1 MDVASEAITSTP
13 IEEIAGGSPGWWSG
27 NAEIRRSARP
37 GLLVKVPRRHASR
50 IGTADNHA
58 RSRIALG
65 KAGLGPRVLLHHGE
79 AIVQDELSRQEWQV
93 LTFTRLTAEG
103 RLARFI
109 DLHSEIASSVHGLEE
124 VAPMAQLS
132 RLRSVM
138 ADLGVHAAPE
148 LAVAERALEQVGD
161 RLDSG
166 GPRVTFLGD
175 CSCSNMM
182 VRRDG
187 AQMRAVGGTLAVA
200 TDPVH
205 VAGALVA
212 ELVPY
217 VTDARHVLQA
227 LRGSLV
233 EAVDDVT
240 FARANLYALAED
252 VKWVYISRIA
262 SAPAFEPRF
271 NSSVYAMVRARRAE
285 LVIRQGQYRR
295 WMEAIA

>member
-1 MDVASEAITSTP
+1 MNVAFEVLTSTP
-13 IEEIAGGSPGWWSG
+13 IDEIAGGSPGWWSG

-50 IGTADNHA
+50 VGTADNHA
-58 RSRIALG
+58 RSRVALG
-65 KAGLGPRVLLHHGE
+65 EAGLGPRVLLHDGE
-79 AIVQDELSRQEWQV
+79 VIVQEELRHEEWQV
-93 LTFTRLTAEG
+93 LTFTRLMREG
-103 RLARFI
+103 RLARFTN
-109 DLHSEIASSVHGLEE
+109 LHTEIASSVQGLQET
-124 VAPMAQLS
+124 APITQLAK
-132 RLRSVM
+132 LRAVM

-148 LAVAERALEQVGD
+148 IAVAERVLEQVGD

-166 GPRVTFLGD
+166 RPRVTFLGD
-175 CSCSNMM
+175 CSCSNAM

-187 AQMRAVGGTLAVA
+187 TEMRAVGGTLAVA

-217 VTDARHVLQA
+217 VTDAWHVLQA

-233 EAVDDVT
+233 ETDDVT

-262 SAPAFEPRF
+262 SANAFESRF
-271 NSSVYAMVRARRAE
+271 NSSVYSMVRARRAE